1 MRPTY
6 ELVEV
11 LIPTPHKRYA
21 DMLLPCQIFI
31 PGRQKKRWNI
41 LIYYYEDAS
50 VTRLALILPLT
61 SDWWMTGFNKTQ
73 STTADLMKFEMQ
85 KYVEVCV
92 LYGMGYMCVRA
103 HVCMCVSVCAFACVI
118 KGGWGE
124 AWGIMLMKNKFQ
136 KPVLPLLRPELQ
148 PLHFNVRC
156 SLHYLWCFTPQNRG
170 LPLPLPHQ
178 LRVSLSLSLHPH
190 SNHKSW
196 VSLHLYTP
204 PECVDRKDSGLPDGS
219 GPAGIWW
226 SSKPTQ
232 TIAKLSQHCAK
243 LHL

>member
-1 MRPTY
+1 M
-6 ELVEV
+6 
-11 LIPTPHKRYA
+11 
-21 DMLLPCQIFI
+21 QICYCPVKFSYR
-31 PGRQKKRWNI
+31 GGKKRWNI

-92 LYGMGYMCVRA
+92 LYGMGGVCACVRA
-103 HVCMCVSVCAFACVI
+103 CVSVCAFACVI

-178 LRVSLSLSLHPH
+178 LRVSLSL
-190 SNHKSW
+190 
-196 VSLHLYTP
+196 
-204 PECVDRKDSGLPDGS
+204 
-219 GPAGIWW
+219 
-226 SSKPTQ
+226 PT
-232 TIAKLSQHCAK
+232 SP
-243 LHL
+243 